1 MYSTLIRIIII
12 DDHAVVRKSW
22 KKLLES
28 NPSLKVVADF
38 EVSDS
43 TVEKVAELQ
52 PDIVLVDFN
61 RKPDNGLAF
70 TKKILAAIPALK
82 IICLSVKKKV
92 SFVEK
97 MMAAGTK
104 GYLTKTSSLREIQ
117 TCILEVNKGE
127 SYICEDVKK
136 HISPVA

>member
-70 TKKILAAIPALK
+70 TKKILAAIPVLK